1 MRLCQRAGE
10 SAASAKQAQCRGKPG
25 APRDAR
31 NVMCCLGLHDSSFS
45 VLSRLCWHR
54 LPKPFLNMNENNS
67 HIRIAPKCLSN
78 TSCRYFDVLCIS

>member
-1 MRLCQRAGE
+1 
-10 SAASAKQAQCRGKPG
+10 
-25 APRDAR
+25 
-31 NVMCCLGLHDSSFS
+31 MCCLGLHDSSFS

-78 TSCRYFDVLCIS
+78 TSCPYFDVLCIS